1 MAPMFELFELLD
13 RVMGSRRK
21 VSRNR
26 EHKGDLR
33 ESHCEF
39 SGPKCKCVHLKLRVK
54 FEAALEAGLRA
65 DRVVLLILSL
75 YNYVV
80 RSDDVIMPKWR

>member
-13 RVMGSRRK
+13 RVMRSRRK

-26 EHKGDLR
+26 VHKGDLR

-54 FEAALEAGLRA
+54 RSEGRSGGFV
-65 DRVVLLILSL
+65 DPFTLIH
-75 YNYVV
+75 NYIV

>member
-21 VSRNR
+21 VCRNR
-26 EHKGDLR
+26 VHKGDLR

-39 SGPKCKCVHLKLRVK
+39 GGPKCKCVHFFVSNLKLLWKQV
-54 FEAALEAGLRA
+54 
-65 DRVVLLILSL
+65 
-75 YNYVV
+75 
-80 RSDDVIMPKWR
+80 

>member
-13 RVMGSRRK
+13 RLMGSRRK

-26 EHKGDLR
+26 VHKGDLR

-39 SGPKCKCVHLKLRVK
+39 SGPKCKCVHYVSNLKLLWKQV
-54 FEAALEAGLRA
+54 
-65 DRVVLLILSL
+65 
-75 YNYVV
+75 
-80 RSDDVIMPKWR
+80 